1 MTARAAG
8 WLAWSLWAVF
18 AALLTLSLWLVWH
31 GPAPADQSFGLLTL
45 GFATVGALIASRRP
59 DNAVGWLLLVMALA
73 FDMQLL
79 GDTYSYSPS
88 LPGYAYVAWFAG
100 WTWYVWL
107 ILGAAVLPLV
117 FPDGRLLSQRWRPA
131 LWLAATALAANVVGA
146 AFAPGRLGVEV
157 AVQNPLGADG
167 TAADVITAVAR
178 LADVL
183 LVVAFGLAAL
193 SLVLRFRRARG
204 VERQQLK
211 WFAFA
216 GLVTLGGLSLALVS
230 VWFPGDGWRDVL
242 GAVGWFSF
250 LLASIIGIPV
260 ATGIAILRHRL
271 YDIDVVINRTL
282 VYGALTVTLLAMY
295 LGSVLV
301 LRLVLSPVT
310 GESDLAVAGSTLT
323 VAALVRPLRSRIQA
337 IVDRRFYRA
346 RYDAEQ
352 TLEAFTGRLRHQI
365 DLETLGSDLRTVVH
379 DTVQPAH
386 VSLWLRGG
394 GR

>member
-1 MTARAAG
+1 
-8 WLAWSLWAVF
+8 
-18 AALLTLSLWLVWH
+18 
-31 GPAPADQSFGLLTL
+31 
-45 GFATVGALIASRRP
+45 
-59 DNAVGWLLLVMALA
+59 
-73 FDMQLL
+73 MQLL

-107 ILGAAVLPLV
+107 MLGAAVLPLV
-117 FPDGRLLSQRWRPA
+117 FPNGRLLSPRWRPA